1 MIHIK
6 LEDDLGDVIRNYKRN
21 LVLTN
26 CQCVENEYR
35 RIIEWHQDAFRD
47 DMSLKIIETIDR
59 AERIGIYGVR
69 TPIGESCITCLSSG
83 CKLALVLW
91 YYREDKELALVTEF
105 ARAGEN
111 VWRFIV
117 ESFDVNI
124 VMLRER
130 FKILFPLKDKMTI
143 DGRLYD
149 EKLEKEL
156 YLKEREVKEEPYRI
170 TKQKEQEAYDKFIK
184 DDENYCHRA
193 FREEL
198 SLKNFIRLFD
208 ESLLDYEEVYP
219 FLDYMVVNH
228 LPTIKIGLGWRRVP
242 IWLLLKKDTGY
253 KLTSKCSCK
262 HPVFLDPIL
271 FDTLACDTYKDSDP
285 CFALVLSD
293 EEFCR
298 IDEYPQ
304 RAMFGAFIE
313 REKKLITIYEA
324 SEAVKKFHELYLLTE
339 EWDDVF
345 ECLR

>member
-6 LEDDLGDVIRNYKRN
+6 LADDLGDVFRNYKRN
-21 LVLTN
+21 LILTD
-26 CQCVENEYR
+26 CQCVEKEYR
-35 RIIEWHQDAFRD
+35 RIIEWHQEAFWD

-59 AERIGIYGVR
+59 AERVGIYGVK

-91 YYREDKELALVTEF
+91 YYREKGLALVTRF
-105 ARAGEN
+105 ATAEDN
-111 VWRFIV
+111 VWRFIT
-117 ESFDVNI
+117 ESFDIEI
-124 VMLRER
+124 VMLREY
-130 FKILFPLKDKMTI
+130 FGIPSPLKDKLTI
-143 DGRLYD
+143 DGRLFD
-149 EKLEKEL
+149 EKMVKEL
-156 YLKEREVKEEPYRI
+156 YLKRREIEEEPYKI
-170 TKQKEQEAYDKFIK
+170 TKQKELDAYNKYIEYDA
-184 DDENYCHRA
+184 NYCHRA

-253 KLTSKCSCK
+253 KLTSECSCK

-339 EWDDVF
+339 DGDDVF
-345 ECLR
+345 ECFR